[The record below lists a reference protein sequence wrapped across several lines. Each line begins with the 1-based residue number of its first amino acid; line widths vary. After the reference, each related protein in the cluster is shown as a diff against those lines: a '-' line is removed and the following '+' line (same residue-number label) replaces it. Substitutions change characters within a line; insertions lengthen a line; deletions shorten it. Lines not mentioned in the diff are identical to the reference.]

1 MKIVVECLALGLNSA
16 SEMPI
21 SVAIVDDHQLAING
35 IKSMLEGYSN
45 IIVSNTYQSGDA
57 LMEGLAK
64 EIPDVLLLDIIMA
77 GQSGKILA
85 PIIKEK
91 YPSVKIV
98 ALTSLDAPAM
108 VSSMMRRGCIG
119 YLLKDTDSETLVK
132 AIESAYAGQ
141 EFIDESIKKKILS
154 SVLAPLTDKEQ
165 IVPEITKREMQIL
178 RLIVE
183 EYTTKEISEKLFI
196 SFRTVEN
203 HRYSLLQ
210 KLDVKSSI
218 GLVKVALSM
227 GLLE

>member
-1 MKIVVECLALGLNSA
+1 
-16 SEMPI
+16 MPI